1 MTIVERD
8 ELNEEVRCLSV
19 DEKRKS
25 SVVIK
30 GN

>member
-8 ELNEEVRCLSV
+8 ELNEEVLCLSV
-19 DEKRKS
+19 DEKEK

>member
-8 ELNEEVRCLSV
+8 ELNEEVRCLSIE
-19 DEKRKS
+19 EKEKC
-25 SVVIK
+25 VVIK